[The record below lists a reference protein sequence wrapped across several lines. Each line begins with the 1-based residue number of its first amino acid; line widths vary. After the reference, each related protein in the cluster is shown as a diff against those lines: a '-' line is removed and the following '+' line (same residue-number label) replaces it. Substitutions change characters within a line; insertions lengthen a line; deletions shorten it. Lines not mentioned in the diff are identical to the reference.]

1 MAYNSED
8 MRLMGGV
15 PGQQLFLY
23 RTEDDAATA
32 QAESYFDKAVEQYN
46 LTSGDIVLCV
56 SGYGTSPV
64 PSMLVTN
71 VTAGVAAMVPMVALG

>member
-23 RTEDDAATA
+23 RTEDVEATVIA
-32 QAESYFDKAVEQYN
+32 SGYFDEAAVDYT
-46 LTSGDIVLCV
+46 LDTGDIIIACTGTDMAAAVDMLVATNTDGVVTVV
-56 SGYGTSPV
+56 SGT
-64 PSMLVTN
+64 
-71 VTAGVAAMVPMVALG
+71 

>member
-23 RTEDDAATA
+23 RTEDAVASVTG
-32 QAESYFDKAVEQYN
+32 SGYFDEAAVDYT
-46 LTSGDIVLCV
+46 LDTGDIIIACTGADMAAAVDMLVATNTDGVVTVV
-56 SGYGTSPV
+56 SGT
-64 PSMLVTN
+64 
-71 VTAGVAAMVPMVALG
+71 